1 MRKFG
6 GGFGLLMLIVVV
18 AIVLLLAARN
28 WQAVAPTAAQVQSP
42 GNARQVDDRGQV
54 EAGEAIR
61 SGQLPN
67 LDEMR
72 ERTDAHADRI
82 QNALDEIE

>member
-6 GGFGLLMLIVVV
+6 GGFGLLMLVIVVAV
-18 AIVLLLAARN
+18 VLLLAARN
-28 WQAVAPTAAQVQSP
+28 WRAVAPTASQIARP
-42 GNARQVDDRGQV
+42 GNAREVDDRGQA

-72 ERTDAHADRI
+72 QSTDAHADRVRS
-82 QNALDEIE
+82 ALDEIE